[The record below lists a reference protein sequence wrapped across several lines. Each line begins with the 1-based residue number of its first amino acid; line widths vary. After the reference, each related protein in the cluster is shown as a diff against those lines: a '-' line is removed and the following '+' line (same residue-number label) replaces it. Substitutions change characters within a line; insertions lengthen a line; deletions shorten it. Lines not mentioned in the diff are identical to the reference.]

1 MVPDLPSRYVF
12 FVGRRGHQSRR
23 RGRALHATAKQV
35 LVEGHVPQ
43 TWSVVAPVRQAERRV
58 SEAHI
63 LPAEDVDAVHPR
75 DVAALVQPARE
86 EPPKGLSVE
95 DRLGPRGVI
104 EYRVDGARQLAH
116 SFEMHGKLFI
126 RHCAADWSS
135 P

>member
-1 MVPDLPSRYVF
+1 MHEAS
-12 FVGRRGHQSRR
+12 G
-23 RGRALHATAKQV
+23 
-35 LVEGHVPQ
+35 
-43 TWSVVAPVRQAERRV
+43 VVAPMRQAERRV

-104 EYRVDGARQLAH
+104 EDRVDGPVRRTLGCPCTLIRQRSSRLEQRLEVGAAH
-116 SFEMHGKLFI
+116 LVHPAEGEPMTGHKEPL
-126 RHCAADWSS
+126 RQRLR
-135 P
+135 